1 MCRGARV
8 ARKAFRRKVRVLRR
22 KGMAVSEAWWEAGYE
37 CSCRVRYVLFQIV
50 CNNTIACLHCS
61 ETMSCVQIFKEMC
74 FFIYCPLLP
83 IIWTL
88 DSIIR
93 YAIRQR
99 AIKRRKKQYRAKK
112 AEKRKKKQDLFLSLD
127 AYSRGTT
134 DMLEFD
140 PDNDPFNE
148 GTRELGGKKGRKK
161 GAKEKKKKGKHYT
174 CTDDSTMLF

>member
-1 MCRGARV
+1 M
-8 ARKAFRRKVRVLRR
+8 ARKSFRRKVRVLRR

-37 CSCRVRYVLFQIV
+37 CSCRIRFVVFQIIS
-50 CNNTIACLHCS
+50 NNTTVCLYYS

-93 YAIRQR
+93 YAVRRR
-99 AIKRRKKQYRAKK
+99 AIKQRKKQYRAKK
-112 AEKRKKKQDLFLSLD
+112 ADKRKKKQDLFLSLD

-148 GTRELGGKKGRKK
+148 GTRDLGGKKAKK
-161 GAKEKKKKGKHYT
+161 RGNTKDKKKRGKHHT
-174 CTDDSTMLF
+174 CTNVSMTLH